1 MPVSLFKGAVF
12 ILLSEMFFVLMGA
25 QVRAVSINLS
35 NEMIVFFRN
44 LFGLQIILPLWWQ
57 HGFSALKTDKPQLH
71 LLRGLAGVSAMYC
84 FFYAVANLPLANAMI
99 LKMTAPLFI
108 PLIAFFWLKEAP
120 SWMIALVIMLG
131 FAGVSLIIKP
141 DLNAI
146 DRVALIA
153 LCGGLFAAIAKSTV
167 KQLTQTEKPATIVF
181 YFALSGLFIS
191 SIPAF
196 IYWQTPDTKQLLQLL
211 GLGFLAASGQF
222 LMTKAYSYAPAS
234 QISHFS
240 YSSILY
246 ASLAGWLFWDEWMD
260 GWSWFGALMVV
271 MSGVLLIKRR
281 RIQPLVEPA

>member
-12 ILLSEMFFVLMGA
+12 ILLSELFFVLMGA

-44 LFGLQIILPLWWQ
+44 LFGLQIILPLLLQ
-57 HGFSALKTDKPQLH
+57 HGFSALKTQKPQLH

-84 FFYAVANLPLANAMI
+84 YFYAVAHLPLANAMI

-108 PLIAFFWLKEAP
+108 PLIAFMWLKETA
-120 SWMIALVIMLG
+120 SWMIVLVISLG
-131 FAGVSLIIKP
+131 FIGVSLIIKP
-141 DLNAI
+141 DFNSI
-146 DRVALIA
+146 DRIALIA

-167 KQLTQTEKPATIVF
+167 KQLTQTEQPATIVF
-181 YFALSGLFIS
+181 YFALSGLLIS
-191 SIPAF
+191 SLPAF
-196 IYWQTPDTKQLLQLL
+196 INWQTPDSAQLLQLL
-211 GLGFLAASGQF
+211 VLGFLAASGQF
-222 LMTKAYSYAPAS
+222 LMTKAYSFAPAS

-260 GWSWFGALMVV
+260 GWSWLGALMVV
-271 MSGVLLIKRR
+271 MSGMLLIKRR
-281 RIQPLVEPA
+281 RNMPVAETV